1 MPVLETKIFGSTIEI
16 NYREGEKEKL
26 IDLIDRFKKRLLEFK
41 DLQGKVTD
49 SKILFLA
56 ALKTEDHIFD
66 LNEKFI
72 HQNKEKVVS
81 KNLNLDLDNKIFL
94 LAALKAEDHI
104 FDLNEKFLLQNEEK
118 IVSKDLSLELNN
130 KVKEIVKLKDNILIL
145 NKENKRLKDL
155 NDKVSEEINKINK
168 KLSDS
173 IKNILFEINNNDFN

>member
-1 MPVLETKIFGSTIEI
+1 MPILETEIFGSKIEI

-66 LNEKFI
+66 LNEKFLL
-72 HQNKEKVVS
+72 QNKEKIAT
-81 KNLNLDLDNKIFL
+81 KNLSLD
-94 LAALKAEDHI
+94 
-104 FDLNEKFLLQNEEK
+104 
-118 IVSKDLSLELNN
+118 LNN
-130 KVKEIVKLKDNILIL
+130 KIKEIINLKDNILIL

-155 NDKVSEEINKINK
+155 NEKSLKEIDRINNR
-168 KLSDS
+168 LSAS
-173 IKNILFEINNNDFN
+173 IKRILFELKNNDFN